1 MRPCQTPEP
10 ESCHQHAT
18 YLEEGAM
25 YMYRNDFLQM
35 QLGLQEK
42 EKDRK
47 DGITS
52 LASQGES
59 VEMVR

>member
-1 MRPCQTPEP
+1 MPEPWEMPEP
-10 ESCHQHAT
+10 EFCHQHST
-18 YLEEGAM
+18 YPEGAM

-35 QLGLQEK
+35 QLRLQEK